1 MNQHDHE
8 HMSDQQPRGA
18 GDPQNKD
25 RIAADHES
33 THDQHTQP
41 APADRQAP
49 ATSDG
54 AGHRDHAVAE
64 EPAARQPA
72 TAPADGGQT
81 EPRDGQSNH
90 EVTGHGGMDHMGMST
105 TIPLAYRPTR
115 AQIAAVSFLS
125 VLALTAALIFSASY
139 ANLRR
144 YLNNGTLP
152 PKDAVRIEEM
162 VNYFD
167 YQYNSPAGQ
176 HPFEV
181 STEVAQTFSR
191 SPANATRQ
199 QAC

>member
-139 ANLRR
+139 ANLRLSAR
-144 YLNNGTLP
+144 
-152 PKDAVRIEEM
+152 D
-162 VNYFD
+162 
-167 YQYNSPAGQ
+167 
-176 HPFEV
+176 
-181 STEVAQTFSR
+181 
-191 SPANATRQ
+191 
-199 QAC
+199 